1 MFTRRS
7 GNKYE
12 QGDDKPE
19 ILTLSSISMTTADC
33 SLTTTEIIY
42 THWAAMKLAR
52 DHFYVHRCIINFC
65 QTLHSHLTELCIYS
79 NLLLYITSM
88 AIPQQNGQIN
98 LQDSEEWRA
107 HFQWL
112 KRTLSKIAAINIS
125 LHFITKSLWACTPPR
140 SPLNNHVHSL
150 ISLDVYGLHAASA
163 PHVLIGLHKID
174 ITRNILSSHGR

>member
-42 THWAAMKLAR
+42 TLSSNETSKGSFLCASMHHQLLS
-52 DHFYVHRCIINFC
+52 DS
-65 QTLHSHLTELCIYS
+65 HSHLTELCIYS